1 MAVINIRGVLVD
13 LILEIDPELYGPF
26 VTTDNKGKILIIVQC
41 MNSIYRMI
49 VLSLLY
55 CKKSVNTLK
64 NTGFQLNPFFSYVTN
79 SMVNDKQKTI

>member
-55 CKKSVNTLK
+55 CKKSK
-64 NTGFQLNPFFSYVTN
+64 NTGFQLNPFFL
-79 SMVNDKQKTI
+79 MLQIAW